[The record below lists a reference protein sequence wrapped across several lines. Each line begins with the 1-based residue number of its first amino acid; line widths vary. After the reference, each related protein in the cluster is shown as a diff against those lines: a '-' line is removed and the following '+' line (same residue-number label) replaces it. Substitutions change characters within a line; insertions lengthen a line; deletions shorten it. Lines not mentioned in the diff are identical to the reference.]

1 MTTEQTALFHREL
14 IRHELVLR
22 TVAVTNVQRVAPD
35 MVRLTIGGSELA
47 GFTSNGAA
55 DHIKLFLPNPETGV
69 ITSPRDGNPAA
80 VISRD
85 FTPLVREGAEGTEID
100 LDFYTHVNPGP
111 AASFALNASVG
122 SVLMIGGPRGSRSF
136 PAGVKR
142 LLVIADETALPSA
155 SRWVADAPADAE
167 VVVIATV
174 TGDGAWVQNY
184 VGERATV
191 IVTPNEAEPAIA
203 ALTNVGITDETFIF
217 VAGNAANLIPI
228 RRHLRR
234 VLELP
239 AAQVAVS
246 GYWRTGVVA
255 WDHHA
260 PLDPTD
266 PGDLDSE

>member
-22 TVAVTNVQRVAPD
+22 HLQVTAVQRIAPD
-35 MVRLTIGGSELA
+35 MVRLTVGGADLA
-47 GFTSNGAA
+47 GFMSNGAA

-69 ITSPRDGNPAA
+69 ITTPKDGNPAA

-85 FTPLVREGAEGTEID
+85 FTPLIRETANGTELD

-111 AASFALNASVG
+111 AASFALNATPG
-122 SVLMIGGPRGSRSF
+122 SALVIGGPRGSRSF
-136 PAGVKR
+136 PAGVER
-142 LLVIADETALPSA
+142 LIVVADETAMPSA
-155 SRWVADAPADAE
+155 SRWVADAPAGAE
-167 VVVIATV
+167 VFVIATV
-174 TGDGAWVQNY
+174 SGDGAWVQNY
-184 VGERATV
+184 VGDRATV
-191 IVTPNEAEPAIA
+191 IVTANAAEPAIA
-203 ALTNVGITDETFIF
+203 ALTEIGITDTTFVF
-217 VAGNAANLIPI
+217 VAGNAANLITV

-234 VLELP
+234 ALALP

-260 PLDPTD
+260 PIDPMD
-266 PGDLDSE
+266 PDDE

>member
-14 IRHELVLR
+14 TMHELVLR
-22 TVAVTNVQRVAPD
+22 RVEVTAVQRVAPD
-35 MVRLTIGGSELA
+35 MVRLTIGGAELA
-47 GFTSNGAA
+47 GFVSNGAA
-55 DHIKLFLPNPETGV
+55 DHIKLFLPNPETGI
-69 ITSPRDGNPAA
+69 ITTPKDGNPAA

-85 FTPLVREGAEGTEID
+85 FTPLVRESGDGTVID

-111 AASFALNASVG
+111 AASFALNATVG
-122 SVLMIGGPRGSRSF
+122 SALAIGGPRGSRSF
-136 PAGVKR
+136 PAGITR
-142 LLVIADETALPSA
+142 LIVVADETAMPSA
-155 SRWVADAPADAE
+155 SRWVADARVGTE

-174 TGDGAWVQNY
+174 TGDGAWVQGY
-184 VGERATV
+184 VGESARV
-191 IVTPNEAEPAIA
+191 IVTPNDAGA
-203 ALTNVGITDETFIF
+203 ALAELASVGITESTFVF
-217 VAGNAANLIPI
+217 VAGNAAVLVPI

-234 VLELP
+234 TLALP

-266 PGDLDSE
+266 PDE